1 MISLLRIINR
11 IQQLKHHFQIK
22 NMEREIDFKKIN
34 SNISNHL
41 QLIQYIG
48 DLSDIGNEI
57 GIAIGNS
64 LENMNS
70 DELDLFI
77 TGFKHG
83 VSLTNGTH

>member
-1 MISLLRIINR
+1 
-11 IQQLKHHFQIK
+11 
-22 NMEREIDFKKIN
+22 MEREIDFKEVN
-34 SNISNHL
+34 SKISNHL
-41 QLIQYIG
+41 QLIQYTG

-70 DELDLFI
+70 DEIDLFI
-77 TGFKHG
+77 AGFKHG

>member
-1 MISLLRIINR
+1 
-11 IQQLKHHFQIK
+11 
-22 NMEREIDFKKIN
+22 MEREINFKEIN

-48 DLSDIGNEI
+48 DLSDIGNEV

-70 DELDLFI
+70 DEINLFI
-77 TGFKHG
+77 AGFKHG

>member
-1 MISLLRIINR
+1 
-11 IQQLKHHFQIK
+11 
-22 NMEREIDFKKIN
+22 MEREINFKEIN

-48 DLSDIGNEI
+48 DLSDIGNEV

-70 DELDLFI
+70 DEIDLFI
-77 TGFKHG
+77 AGFKHG